1 VSGGGV
7 VEDRV
12 AEKVGRPAK
21 FTPERQ
27 ERILDAIRAG
37 NYVETAALAAGIGKS
52 TFYEW
57 VERFPDFADA
67 VQKARAEAE
76 TRYVAVIEKASTT
89 SWQAA
94 AWWLERSAPSRWGR
108 QTHAHGRDDP
118 VKPPPLPEGPRVRT
132 AERLAAL
139 YKFALEEAHI
149 KPLTETAPV
158 STSGS

>member
-1 VSGGGV
+1 M
-7 VEDRV
+7 
-12 AEKVGRPAK
+12 AANNVGRPTK
-21 FTPERQ
+21 FNAQRRK
-27 ERILDAIRAG
+27 RILDAIRAG
-37 NYVETAALAAGIGKS
+37 NHIQTAALAAGVGRS

-57 VERFPDFADA
+57 LERFPDFADA
-67 VQKARAEAE
+67 VKSARAEAE
-76 TRYVAVIEKASTT
+76 TRYVAVIEKAAAT

-108 QTHAHGRDDP
+108 RTHAHGLDEP

-139 YKFALEEAHI
+139 YKFALEEGHI